1 VNSSCRVPRGF
12 TLIEIVVAIIGLRV
26 ALLLPALSMVV
37 ESSRRMTCQSNLKQ
51 VGVALLSSRLS
62 HSTLSHPPGAMA
74 TLVVSMPSSTA
85 CHAHRLPQ
93 PVTSMPTASPANT
106 NHTHSRD
113 SPDCFAI
120 WVAKRQEV
128 VRSCPVARSPGAMPF
143 QPPGAMATLVVSMPS
158 STACDAHRLPL
169 AFPHSCGSTFIFP
182 SDPLPL
188 RHGKEVEPAICQA
201 LGSDARPS
209 AKGLSQSRGVNRRV
223 IPDRSSRRPR
233 FAWVL

>member
-169 AFPHSCGSTFIFP
+169 AFPHLWVYFHFP
-182 SDPLPL
+182 QRSLTLTTRERSRAGNMPGARIGRETL
-188 RHGKEVEPAICQA
+188 GKGIEP
-201 LGSDARPS
+201 
-209 AKGLSQSRGVNRRV
+209 K
-223 IPDRSSRRPR
+223 PR
-233 FAWVL
+233 C